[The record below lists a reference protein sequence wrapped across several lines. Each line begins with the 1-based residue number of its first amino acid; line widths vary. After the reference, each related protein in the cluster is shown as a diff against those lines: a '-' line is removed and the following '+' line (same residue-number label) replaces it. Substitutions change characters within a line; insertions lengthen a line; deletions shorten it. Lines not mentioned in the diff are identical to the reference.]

1 MIIIAQININK
12 LSFQYDTHGED
23 IFKDVSFSID
33 TDWKLGLIGRNG
45 RGKTTFL
52 KLLMGAYEYSGKIT
66 STVKFEYFP
75 MEIKD
80 KNKIA
85 LEVVRESIAPF
96 TLWEKQMEEYLNIT
110 EKLDMY
116 GEILDKFIDNDGYI
130 INEMIEKEVRNMGLE
145 PSILANNFETLSS
158 GEQTKLLLV
167 GLFLRKN
174 YFLLIDE
181 PTNHL
186 DTEGRESVAKYLA
199 SKKGFIVVSHDRAFL
214 DDIIDHVLS
223 INRANIEIQKGNF
236 STWQF
241 NKDRQDEY
249 ERLENEKLQ
258 KDIKRLQE
266 TAKQKSNWSYK
277 LEATKI
283 GNGPCDRGFIGHKA
297 AKMMKR
303 AKCIEARQ
311 NKAIEEKSKLL
322 KNLDIADKLDLSI
335 SDKAL
340 DEVLE
345 VQNLQINYGEKTI
358 FEPISFNI
366 KQGERVW
373 LRGKNGC
380 GKSSIIKLLIDED
393 ISHTGYIK
401 KTGKVSYIS
410 QETYFLKGCIDEFVI
425 NQKVDSQH
433 LKSTLFKL
441 GFESIQFDKNIE
453 EWSEGQKKKLL
464 IAKSL
469 CEKAELYIW
478 DEPLNFIDVISRMQI
493 ENLIL
498 AQKPTMIFVEHD
510 SSFGEKISTKQIT
523 L

>member
-1 MIIIAQININK
+1 MITIAQININK

-23 IFKDVSFSID
+23 IFKDVSFCID
-33 TDWKLGLIGRNG
+33 TEWKLGLIGRNG

-52 KLLMGAYEYSGKIT
+52 KLLMGVYEYSGQIT

-75 MEIKD
+75 IEVKD
-80 KNKIA
+80 KNQVA
-85 LEVVRESIAPF
+85 LEVVRQSIAPF
-96 TLWEKQMEEYLNIT
+96 TFWEKQMEEYLDRPD
-110 EKLDMY
+110 KMGMY

-130 INEMIEKEVRNMGLE
+130 INEMIEKEVRNMGLD
-145 PSILANNFETLSS
+145 PDILTKNFETLSC

-186 DTEGRESVAKYLA
+186 DNEGRESVARYLS

-236 STWQF
+236 STWQL
-241 NKDRQDEY
+241 NKDRQDEF

-258 KDIKRLQE
+258 KDIYRLRE
-266 TAKQKSNWSYK
+266 AAKQKSSWSYK
-277 LEATKI
+277 LEATKK
-283 GNGPCDRGFIGHKA
+283 GNGPCDRGFIGHKS

-311 NKAIEEKSKLL
+311 NKAIEAKSKLL
-322 KNLDIADKLDLSI
+322 KNLDTAEKLDFSIADSKLG
-335 SDKAL
+335 
-340 DEVLE
+340 EVLE
-345 VQNLQINYGEKTI
+345 VQNLKINYGEKTI
-358 FEPISFNI
+358 FEDLSFNI
-366 KQGERVW
+366 KPGEKVW

-380 GKSSIIKLLIDED
+380 GKSSIIKLLIGED
-393 ISHTGYIK
+393 IPHTGYVK
-401 KTGKVSYIS
+401 KTDKISYIS
-410 QETYFLKGCIDEFVI
+410 QETSFLKGSLDDFVI
-425 NQKVDSQH
+425 DQKVNEQH

-469 CEKAELYIW
+469 CDRAELYIW

-493 ENLIL
+493 EDIIL
-498 AQKPTMIFVEHD
+498 SENPTMLFVEHD
-510 SSFGEKISTKQIT
+510 SSFGEKIATKIIT